1 MKSRLTYTFPYVAT
15 ATLMSSLFLSPV
27 ADATPRCESPLT
39 SFDRTACAKAKESP
53 EALRRYIERT
63 SSIHHLNFSDYMSEA
78 ELEQHRARIW
88 ARPKPQSAPFE
99 QAQKK
104 AADRQVN

>member
-27 ADATPRCESPLT
+27 ADATPRCENPTT
-39 SFDRTACAKAKESP
+39 SFDRTACEKAKESP
-53 EALRRYIERT
+53 AALRRYIART
-63 SSIHHLNFSDYMSEA
+63 SSIHQLNFEDYMSEA

-88 ARPKPQSAPFE
+88 ARPKPQPAPVE
-99 QAQKK
+99 QVQKT
-104 AADRQVN
+104 ADRHVN